1 MRCGGTPLRTDIGR
15 KWPSFSLSHFLFL
28 LAARANGKRNTL
40 ATVAIRLM
48 AAGFNSRKAMRKVA
62 PPIDRFARAKK
73 KGGGSVSLGGDN

>member
-1 MRCGGTPLRTDIGR
+1 MRRNAASYGHR
-15 KWPSFSLSHFLFL
+15 KKVAELLSATFFL